1 MKQIKTLL
9 TAEEKVN
16 LQLLEIT
23 DGMLTRV
30 TDSNKLIGSL
40 VLPDSVVEIGM
51 GAFYCC
57 TGLTS
62 VKIPDSVHKIDKWS
76 FFSCTALTSVAI
88 SKSVTEIGSMVFTG
102 CINLTKLTVDSANP
116 VYCTENNIIYTK
128 DKKKLIVAASGLE
141 HIVIPD
147 SVTDIGGPFYDCTR
161 LANLTVGSEN
171 TVYYSE
177 NNIIYTK
184 DKKKL
189 IAAASGLE
197 SVVIPEGV
205 TEIGEHAFS
214 ACSVLTD
221 VVIPNTVTDIAK
233 SAFYGCT
240 HLTKLIVD
248 IENPVYCSENN
259 IIYTKDKKK
268 LIAVAGGL
276 EHIVIPDTVSDI
288 GGWGFFDCTRLTHL
302 SVDSENPVYC
312 SEGNIIYTKDKKKL
326 IAAASCLRSV
336 VIADGVTEIPSWGFS
351 ACSNLT
357 DVVIPDTV
365 TEIGDMAFFD
375 CSFLTNVI
383 IPNNVTTIGDHAFSY
398 CSKLKT
404 VIIDSAVV
412 TDIEDNVFENVHA
425 DVHFTVKTDK
435 VKALL
440 KKSDSSIRDE
450 QITVVQVCE

>member
-23 DGMLTRV
+23 DGILTRV

-116 VYCTENNIIYTK
+116 VYFTENNIIYTK
-128 DKKKLIVAASGLE
+128 DKKKLIAAASGLE

-161 LANLTVGSEN
+161 LSNLTVGSEN

-221 VVIPNTVTDIAK
+221 VVIPNTVTDIAEF
-233 SAFYGCT
+233 AFYGCT
-240 HLTKLIVD
+240 RLTKLIVD
-248 IENPVYCSENN
+248 IENPVYCTENN

-268 LIAVAGGL
+268 LIAAAAGL
-276 EHIVIPDTVSDI
+276 EHIVIPGSVTDI
-288 GGWGFFDCTRLTHL
+288 GGFFDCTRLTHL

-312 SEGNIIYTKDKKKL
+312 SENNIIYTKDKKKL
-326 IAAASCLRSV
+326 IAAASCLKSV
-336 VIADGVTEIPSWGFS
+336 IIADGVTEIPSWVFP

-365 TEIGDMAFFD
+365 TEISESAFFD
-375 CSFLTNVI
+375 CNSLTNVI
-383 IPNNVTTIGDHAFSY
+383 IPNNVTTIGEHAFSY

-412 TDIEDNVFENVHA
+412 TDIEDNAFENVHA
-425 DVHFTVKTDK
+425 DVHFTVKTD
-435 VKALL
+435 VIKALL
-440 KKSDSSIRDE
+440 KKSCSSIRDE
-450 QITVVQVCE
+450 QITVVPSL

>member
-1 MKQIKTLL
+1 M
-9 TAEEKVN
+9 
-16 LQLLEIT
+16 
-23 DGMLTRV
+23 
-30 TDSNKLIGSL
+30 
-40 VLPDSVVEIGM
+40 
-51 GAFYCC
+51 
-57 TGLTS
+57 
-62 VKIPDSVHKIDKWS
+62 
-76 FFSCTALTSVAI
+76 
-88 SKSVTEIGSMVFTG
+88 
-102 CINLTKLTVDSANP
+102 
-116 VYCTENNIIYTK
+116 
-128 DKKKLIVAASGLE
+128 
-141 HIVIPD
+141 IPD

-221 VVIPNTVTDIAK
+221 VVIPNTVTDIAEF
-233 SAFYGCT
+233 AFYGCT
-240 HLTKLIVD
+240 RLTKLIVD
-248 IENPVYCSENN
+248 IENPVYCTENN

-268 LIAVAGGL
+268 LIAAAAGL
-276 EHIVIPDTVSDI
+276 EHIVIPGSVTDI
-288 GGWGFFDCTRLTHL
+288 GGFFDCTRLTHL

-312 SEGNIIYTKDKKKL
+312 SENNIIYTKDKKKL
-326 IAAASCLRSV
+326 IAAASCLKSV
-336 VIADGVTEIPSWGFS
+336 IIADGVTEIPSWVFP

-365 TEIGDMAFFD
+365 TEISESAFFD
-375 CSFLTNVI
+375 CNSLTNVI
-383 IPNNVTTIGDHAFSY
+383 IPNNVTTIGEHAFSY

-412 TDIEDNVFENVHA
+412 TDIEDNAFENVHA
-425 DVHFTVKTDK
+425 DVHFTVKTD
-435 VKALL
+435 VIKALL
-440 KKSDSSIRDE
+440 KKSCSSIRDE
-450 QITVVQVCE
+450 QITVVPSL